1 MRVMVVDDEESVR
14 DIETLVLTKA
24 GYDVLTAEDGPAA
37 LSLLDADHPVDL
49 VVADLKMPAMD
60 GGEMARRL
68 RAVHPDLKIL
78 FVTGHVDVLF
88 DAQPVLW
95 ADEAFLDKPFTAAG
109 LLEAVSVLLS
119 GHIGQRMPV
128 AAATSM

>member
-1 MRVMVVDDEESVR
+1 MRVMVVDDEAAVR
-14 DIETLVLTKA
+14 DIEKLVLTNA

-60 GGEMARRL
+60 GDEMARRL

-78 FVTGHVDVLF
+78 FVTGHADFLF
-88 DAQPVLW
+88 EAQPVLW
-95 ADEAFLDKPFTAAG
+95 EAEAFLDKPFTAAG

-119 GHIGQRMPV
+119 GHIRQRMPV